1 MDDQKFKLILEKIME
16 RTKEGKLEWKTTAN
30 RNTFLTVLQD
40 SSISVSYETERIEDF
55 IGNEDIYI
63 FDFRNE
69 NGEIV
74 ESIIVTRHNK
84 AGESVEEFEKAEII
98 YKIAR
103 NQSLKV
109 DKTVDRILEQ
119 LAA

>member
-1 MDDQKFKLILEKIME
+1 MDKEKFNLIIEKLLE
-16 RTKEGKLEWKTTAN
+16 RTEEGKLKWKTTAN
-30 RNTFLTVLQD
+30 RNTFLAVLKD
-40 SSISVSYETERIEDF
+40 NSISVSYDF
-55 IGNEDIYI
+55 GPAEEFIQAEDIYT

-74 ESIIVTRHNK
+74 ESVTVMRHNVG
-84 AGESVEEFEKAEII
+84 GEYIEEFDKAEII
-98 YKIAR
+98 YNLAR
-103 NQSLKV
+103 QQALKV